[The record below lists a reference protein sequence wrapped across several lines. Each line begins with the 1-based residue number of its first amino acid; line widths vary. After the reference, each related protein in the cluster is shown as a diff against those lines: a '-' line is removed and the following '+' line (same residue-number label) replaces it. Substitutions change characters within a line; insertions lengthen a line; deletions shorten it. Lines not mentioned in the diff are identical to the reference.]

1 MAINCYATAHAS
13 WWDDNT
19 EYELIAGENMRDIMI
34 INTNLL
40 FIFFFLNF
48 CTVTFSNLIC
58 IFNNNQR
65 FYYYWTHINLYHPF
79 VYFKTI
85 QCMTKYFYLKSFFIF
100 LFIFLFFWYFNWFL
114 FKTESIYLF
123 QIIIKTYQ
131 ITNDKTDHLSFIMD
145 FFNV

>member
-1 MAINCYATAHAS
+1 MAINCYAIAHAS

-65 FYYYWTHINLYHPF
+65 FYYYWTHINVYHLF
-79 VYFKTI
+79 INYFKTI
-85 QCMTKYFYLKSFFIF
+85 QCITKYFYLKRFFIF
-100 LFIFLFFWYFNWFL
+100 YLLFIFLFFWYFNWFL
-114 FKTESIYLF
+114 FKTESIYYFKSL
-123 QIIIKTYQ
+123 
-131 ITNDKTDHLSFIMD
+131 
-145 FFNV
+145 